1 MFIHSVHFWL
11 KHDLDDGAHRAFEQG
26 LRSLCENPP
35 VKSGYHGT
43 PAASHRDVVDS
54 SYDYAMILI
63 FDDAAGQDV
72 YQVGEVHQR
81 FIADHS
87 SKWERVLVY
96 DTVVDEQVGAKV

>member
-1 MFIHSVHFWL
+1 MFIHSVYFWL
-11 KHDLDDGAHRAFEQG
+11 KHDLADGAREAFEQG

-35 VKSGYHGT
+35 AKSGYYGK
-43 PAASHRDVVDS
+43 PAVSQRDVVDD
-54 SYDYAMILI
+54 SYGYCMLLI

-96 DTVVDEQVGAKV
+96 DTLVD